1 MSPRLDEVKSWMRWW
16 GWSYTDG
23 AMLKR
28 DGNGVVIAH
37 RGDAVWEADIDK
49 AEQTINRMRANEQR
63 TEGCDK

>member
-1 MSPRLDEVKSWMRWW
+1 MSRLDEVKSWMRFW

-28 DGNGVVIAH
+28 DFDGNVIAH

-49 AEQTINRMRANEQR
+49 AIDFEARANGADIR
-63 TEGCDK
+63 